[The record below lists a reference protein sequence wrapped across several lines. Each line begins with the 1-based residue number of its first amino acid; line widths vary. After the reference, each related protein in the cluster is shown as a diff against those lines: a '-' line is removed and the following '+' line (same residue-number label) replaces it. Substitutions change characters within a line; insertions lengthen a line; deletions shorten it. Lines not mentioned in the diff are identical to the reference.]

1 MGLRRATFIAA
12 LTIPCAVGPAM
23 AQFQPQPQ
31 QEPPCVKEFVRLR
44 TAAEEKANAIKR
56 ASERKATPQVA
67 CKLFNS
73 FSAAEL
79 KLMKYAEENA
89 TWCGIPA
96 QIVDNMKKAH
106 VKTDEIRTRICKIA
120 ANPPRP
126 RGPSLSDAL
135 GASVPNADNIK
146 TGHGTF
152 DTLTGAPLGS
162 R

>member
-1 MGLRRATFIAA
+1 MGLRRATFIAV
-12 LTIPCAVGPAM
+12 LTIPCAAGPAM

-44 TAAEEKANAIKR
+44 NDAEQKAKAIKR
-56 ASERKATPQVA
+56 AGEHKATPQAA

-79 KLMKYAEENA
+79 KLIKYAEKNA

-96 QIVDNMKKAH
+96 QIVDNMKKSHA
-106 VKTDEIRTRICKIA
+106 KTDEVRTHVCRIA

-126 RGPSLSDAL
+126 RGPTLSDAL
-135 GASVPNADNIK
+135 GASVPNANNIK